1 MGYFI
6 MGLFDRVTKAD
17 IRELREVIELLDKR
31 IERIQKSTKTLS
43 ARDAGL
49 DRRLKV
55 LEDLFRSAEP
65 IDLPEEEEEVDEV
78 PEKEDIETQRLRL
91 RGQ

>member
-1 MGYFI
+1 

-17 IRELREVIELLDKR
+17 IRELKEVIELLDRR
-31 IERIQKSTKTLS
+31 IERVQKAGKTLS

-55 LEDLFRSAEP
+55 LEDLFKSAEP
-65 IDLPEEEEEVDEV
+65 FEVPQGEEEEALDPEPEVV
-78 PEKEDIETQRLRL
+78 DIETQRLRL
-91 RGQ
+91 RGK